1 MDGWL
6 CNNGRWGN
14 EYLGIKSLFTKG
26 ESAVSQSRWIRRM
39 GRRHPSKRKSL
50 AKAGR
55 EEVQVCMRNSKAS
68 TFVTCGV
75 HI

>member
-6 CNNGRWGN
+6 CSNGGGGN
-14 EYLGIKSLFTKG
+14 EDLGIRSLFTKG

-39 GRRHPSKRKSL
+39 GRRRPGKRKSL
-50 AKAGR
+50 AKAGW
-55 EEVQVCMRNSKAS
+55 EEVQVCMRNSKAPN
-68 TFVTCGV
+68 FVVCGV